1 MARLPF
7 AKMHGA
13 GNDFVMVLA
22 SDLAGRPPLSS
33 ERIAALCHRRTGIGA
48 DGLIVVGRPEDAD
61 LRMDYY
67 NADGC
72 EAEMCG
78 NGARCTIAFAYRR
91 GRCAGEGTLATAS
104 GFLAYRVHGPDEI
117 EVDLPPPRNLVLD
130 LEVPGA
136 PYPALHAC
144 NTGVPH
150 LVIPVLDIEAV
161 DVDRDGRALRHHPQ
175 FAPAGTNVNWVCRDE
190 AADEWRL
197 RTYERGVEAETL
209 ACGTGAAAAVVILC
223 RLGLAA
229 SPVAI
234 RTRGDD
240 LLTISVDL
248 AAPRLGLRGPAI
260 VAFEGEVS
268 SDD

>member
-1 MARLPF
+1 MARMPF
-7 AKMHGA
+7 TKMHGA

-22 SDLAGRPPLSS
+22 ADLGGMPPLSGQ
-33 ERIAALCHRRTGIGA
+33 RIAALCHRRTGIGA
-48 DGLIVVGRPEDAD
+48 DGLIVVGTPADAD

-67 NADGC
+67 NADGG

-78 NGARCTIAFAYRR
+78 NGARCTVAFAHRR
-91 GRCAGEGTLATAS
+91 GLCVARGTLATAS
-104 GFLAYRVHGPDEI
+104 GPLGFQVHGAEEI
-117 EVDLPPPRNLVLD
+117 EVDLPAPRDVALD
-130 LEVPGA
+130 LDVAGA
-136 PYPALHAC
+136 AYPALHAC

-150 LVIPVLDIEAV
+150 LVIPVPDLDAV
-161 DVDRDGRALRHHPQ
+161 AVERDGRELRHHPR

-190 AADEWRL
+190 AAGQWHL

-209 ACGTGAAAAVVILC
+209 ACGTGAAATALILC

-234 RTRGDD
+234 RTRGGD

-248 AAPRLGLRGPAI
+248 TLPRLGLRGPAI
-260 VAFEGEVS
+260 VAYEGEVS
-268 SDD
+268 CDA